1 MLVDLFVRNF
11 ALFEEAEVEFGPG
24 FNVLTG
30 ETGAGKS
37 LLVGTITFVLGA
49 KAGAELVRRGA
60 REAIVEATFDV
71 SNAPLARRAAEEAG
85 FEPEDGLLTFSRE
98 LSASGR
104 SRFRINGRT
113 ATLSV
118 VRSIARFLI
127 DVHGQHEHQ
136 SLLDV
141 GRHLDFLD
149 SLGGEKVESLRREV
163 EGLYREWRALL
174 EERER
179 IVSSERERAQRLDLL
194 QFQRREIDAANLRPG
209 EEEELRREREI
220 LANAERLHE
229 AAAAAYKLAY
239 ESEEGQAAAD
249 LLGEAAE
256 ALEGA
261 VGIDGRLKGPLE
273 ALSQAMSLVEEAA
286 RELADYVESLE
297 FDPRRLE
304 EVESRLDLIERLKRK
319 YGDTVEAV
327 LEYRRQ
333 IEQEIEELS
342 TAEERLEEVERRIS
356 EVGRELAERAKRL
369 SEERRK
375 LAREL
380 SRRMRGELSELAMP
394 QAKFEV
400 ALRVEPS
407 EEGIEWDGRKVA
419 IGPRGADK
427 VEFLFSA
434 NPGEPPGPLSKIASG
449 GEMSRVMLALKS
461 VHAWESQ
468 VPTLIFD
475 EIDIGIGGRT
485 ALAVAAKLRKVAD
498 RTQVLCVTHLPQIAS
513 LADHHFVVEKVE
525 EGGRTRIVVEKLAE
539 EERAR
544 EIARMLGG
552 EELTPVTLRHAEELL
567 EWARGMKSGRRAG
580 RR

>member
-1 MLVDLFVRNF
+1 LDLFVRNF
-11 ALFEEAEVEFGPG
+11 ALFEEVEVEFGPG

-37 LLVGTITFVLGA
+37 LLVGAITFVLGA
-49 KAGAELVRRGA
+49 RAGAEVVRRGEK
-60 REAIVEATFDV
+60 EAIVEATFDV
-71 SNAPLARRAAEEAG
+71 SKAPLARRAAEEAG

-98 LSASGR
+98 LSSSGR

-118 VRSIARFLI
+118 VRSIAKFLI

-141 GRHLDFLD
+141 SRHLDFLD
-149 SLGGEKVESLRREV
+149 SLGGEAVEGLRLEV
-163 EGLYREWRALL
+163 ERLYREWRALV

-179 IVSSERERAQRLDLL
+179 IISGERERAQRLDLL
-194 QFQRREIDAANLRPG
+194 QFQRREIDAANLRVG

-220 LANAERLHE
+220 LVNAERLHE
-229 AAAAAYKLAY
+229 AAATAYKLAY
-239 ESEEGQAAAD
+239 ESEEGPAAAD
-249 LLGEAAE
+249 LLG
-256 ALEGA
+256 GA
-261 VGIDGRLKGPLE
+261 VGALEEGAKIDGRLRGPLE
-273 ALSQAMSLVEEAA
+273 ALSQASSLVEEAA
-286 RELADYVESLE
+286 RELANYIESLE

-319 YGDTVEAV
+319 YGDTIEAI
-327 LEYRRQ
+327 LEYRRR
-333 IEQEIEELS
+333 IEGEIEELS
-342 TAEERLEEVERRIS
+342 TAEERLGEVEGRIS
-356 EVGRELAERAKRL
+356 EVERELAGAARRL
-369 SEERRK
+369 SEERRR

-380 SRRMRGELSELAMP
+380 SRRMRQELSELAMP
-394 QAKFEV
+394 HARFEV
-400 ALRVEPS
+400 AVRVEPS
-407 EEGIEWDGRKVA
+407 EEGIEWEGVKVA
-419 IGPRGADK
+419 IGSRGVDR

-461 VHAWESQ
+461 IHAWESQ

-485 ALAVAAKLRKVAD
+485 ALAVAEKLRKVAD

-525 EGGRTRIVVEKLAE
+525 EGGRTRVVVWRLPE
-539 EERAR
+539 EGRAR

-567 EWARGMKSGRRAG
+567 AWARGLKSGRGAG